1 MKFQQ
6 LRYLVAVHENGLN
19 ITAAARQLHTSQP
32 GVSRQL
38 KMLEE
43 ELGFQLFE
51 REGRAL
57 TRTTAAGEEI
67 ISRASSILREM
78 QNIRRTSAELRKA
91 DGGTL
96 SIATTHTQARY
107 VLPQVIREFRSKYPK
122 VRLHLH
128 QGTSE
133 QIAEMV
139 ARDRVDF
146 AIATGSDELFPHLV
160 RLPVYRWHRA
170 VVVPRGH
177 PLASAGK
184 LTLKKLA
191 EYPIV
196 TYVFSFSGR
205 SSLPALFET
214 AGLSLDVALTARDS
228 DVIKT
233 YVRIGLGRRH
243 PGAPGDRSGRPTAIW
258 WCSMPRI
265 CSRATRPGSAFAA
278 ARCCAPTCTNS
289 SNCWRRICRASWCA
303 KSKSWKPRKRSTG
316 SLKDLVI
323 PLRDSLSCPA
333 DRAPQLRA

>member
-1 MKFQQ
+1 MTFQQ

-19 ITAAARQLHTSQP
+19 ITTAARGLRTSQP

-38 KMLEE
+38 KLLED
-43 ELGFQLFE
+43 ELGFHLFE
-51 REGRAL
+51 RQGRAL
-57 TRTTAAGEEI
+57 VRTTAAGEDI
-67 ISRASSILREM
+67 ISRATTILREM
-78 QNIRRTSAELRKA
+78 QNVQRTSAELSQA
-91 DGGTL
+91 DGGSL

-107 VLPQVIREFRSKYPK
+107 VLPHVVRAFRAKYPK

-146 AIATGSDELFPHLV
+146 AIATGSEELFPHLI
-160 RLPVYRWHRA
+160 RLPVYRWHRT

-177 PLASAGK
+177 PLASKGK

-191 EYPIV
+191 DYPIV

-233 YVRIGLGRRH
+233 YVRIGLGVGILARL
-243 PGAPGDRSGRPTAIW
+243 AID
-258 WCSMPRI
+258 P
-265 CSRATRPGSAFAA
+265 AA
-278 ARCCAPTCTNS
+278 D
-289 SNCWRRICRASWCA
+289 
-303 KSKSWKPRKRSTG
+303 
-316 SLKDLVI
+316 KDLAVLDAAHLFEGHTTWIGFRRSALLRAYMYEFIELLAPQLTRKLVREVEKSDTQEAVDRALQDLHI
-323 PLRDSLSCPA
+323 PLRDNT
-333 DRAPQLRA
+333 

>member
-1 MKFQQ
+1 MTFQQ

-19 ITAAARQLHTSQP
+19 ITTAARELRISQP

-38 KMLEE
+38 KLMET
-43 ELGFQLFE
+43 ELGFDLFE

-57 TRTTAAGEEI
+57 VRTTSAGEDI
-67 ISRASSILREM
+67 VARATTILREL
-78 QNIRRTSAELRKA
+78 QNVQRTSAELSRV
-91 DGGTL
+91 DGGSL

-107 VLPQVIREFRSKYPK
+107 VLPHVVRAFRAKYPK

-146 AIATGSDELFPHLV
+146 AIATGSEELFPHLI
-160 RLPVYRWHRA
+160 RLPVYRWHRT
-170 VVVPRGH
+170 VVVPHGH
-177 PLASAGK
+177 PLASKGK

-191 EYPIV
+191 DYPIV

-228 DVIKT
+228 DIIKT
-233 YVRIGLGRRH
+233 YVRIGLGVGILAKLAVDPVIDSDLVTLDAAHLFEGHTTWIGFRR
-243 PGAPGDRSGRPTAIW
+243 GALL
-258 WCSMPRI
+258 
-265 CSRATRPGSAFAA
+265 RAYMYEF
-278 ARCCAPTCTNS
+278 
-289 SNCWRRICRASWCA
+289 IELLASHL
-303 KSKSWKPRKRSTG
+303 PRKLVRAAEKMDTQEDVDRILTG
-316 SLKDLVI
+316 FKV
-323 PLRDSLSCPA
+323 PLRDNT
-333 DRAPQLRA
+333 

>member
-1 MKFQQ
+1 MKLQQ

-19 ITAAARQLHTSQP
+19 VTAAARQLHTSQP

-43 ELGFQLFE
+43 ELGFLLFE
-51 REGRAL
+51 RAGRAL

-67 ISRASSILREM
+67 IARATTILREM
-78 QNIRRTSAELRKA
+78 QNIRRTSAELSKA

-107 VLPQVIREFRSKYPK
+107 VLPQVIGEFRARYPK

-133 QIAEMV
+133 QIAELV

-146 AIATGSDELFPHLV
+146 AIATGSEELFPQLV

-170 VVVPRGH
+170 VIVPRGH
-177 PLASAGK
+177 PLETAGK
-184 LTLKKLA
+184 LTLKNLA
-191 EYPIV
+191 AYPIV

-214 AGLSLDVALTARDS
+214 AGLALDVALTARDS

-233 YVRIGLGRRH
+233 YVRIGLGVGILASVAIDPVADADLAVLDATHLFEGHTTWIGFRR
-243 PGAPGDRSGRPTAIW
+243 GGLLRAYMYEFIERLAPHL
-258 WCSMPRI
+258 
-265 CSRATRPGSAFAA
+265 
-278 ARCCAPTCTNS
+278 
-289 SNCWRRICRASWCA
+289 
-303 KSKSWKPRKRSTG
+303 PRK
-316 SLKDLVI
+316 LVRESEKSVTQDEVDRIVAPLQI
-323 PLRDSLSCPA
+323 PLRGMPK
-333 DRAPQLRA
+333 P

>member
-1 MKFQQ
+1 MTFQQ

-19 ITAAARQLHTSQP
+19 ITTAARELRTSQP

-38 KMLEE
+38 KLLEE
-43 ELGFQLFE
+43 ELGFHLFE
-51 REGRAL
+51 RQGRAL
-57 TRTTAAGEEI
+57 VRTTEAGEDI
-67 ISRASSILREM
+67 VARATTILREM
-78 QNIRRTSAELRKA
+78 QNVQRTSAELSEV
-91 DGGTL
+91 DGGSL

-107 VLPQVIREFRSKYPK
+107 VLPHVVGAFRAKYPK

-139 ARDRVDF
+139 VRDRVDF
-146 AIATGSDELFPHLV
+146 AIATGSEELFPHLI

-170 VVVPRGH
+170 VVVPHGH
-177 PLASAGK
+177 PLASKGR

-191 EYPIV
+191 DYPIV

-233 YVRIGLGRRH
+233 YVRIGLGVGILAKLAVDPVIDSDLITLDAAHLFEGHTTWIGFRR
-243 PGAPGDRSGRPTAIW
+243 GALLRSYMYEFIELL
-258 WCSMPRI
+258 
-265 CSRATRPGSAFAA
+265 
-278 ARCCAPTCTNS
+278 
-289 SNCWRRICRASWCA
+289 ASHL
-303 KSKSWKPRKRSTG
+303 PRK
-316 SLKDLVI
+316 LVRAAEKLDTQEEVDRI
-323 PLRDSLSCPA
+323 LAGFKVPLRDHH
-333 DRAPQLRA
+333 

>member
-1 MKFQQ
+1 MKLQQ

-32 GVSRQL
+32 GVSRQI

-43 ELGFQLFE
+43 ELGFRLFE

-57 TRTTAAGEEI
+57 TRITGAGEEI
-67 ISRASSILREM
+67 IARATNILREM
-78 QNIRRTSAELRKA
+78 QNIRRTSQELRKA
-91 DGGTL
+91 DGGSL

-107 VLPQVIREFRSKYPK
+107 VLPSVIRAFRVKYPK

-133 QIAEMV
+133 QIAELV

-160 RLPVYRWHRA
+160 RLPVYRWHRT

-177 PLASAGK
+177 PLAGAGR
-184 LTLKKLA
+184 LSLKKLA
-191 EYPIV
+191 EHPIV

-205 SSLPALFET
+205 SSLPALFEA
-214 AGLSLDVALTARDS
+214 AGLSLDVALTARDA

-233 YVRIGLGRRH
+233 YVRIGLGVGIVASVAIDPAGDADLLVLDARHLFDGHTTWIGFRR
-243 PGAPGDRSGRPTAIW
+243 GALL
-258 WCSMPRI
+258 
-265 CSRATRPGSAFAA
+265 RAYMYEFIELL
-278 ARCCAPTCTNS
+278 APHL
-289 SNCWRRICRASWCA
+289 
-303 KSKSWKPRKRSTG
+303 PRKLVRDAEKCDTQEEAERVLAD
-316 SLKDLVI
+316 LKI
-323 PLRDSLSCPA
+323 PVRDPA
-333 DRAPQLRA
+333 

>member
-38 KMLEE
+38 KLLEE

-107 VLPQVIREFRSKYPK
+107 VLPQVIRAFRIKYPK

-146 AIATGSDELFPHLV
+146 AIATGSEELFPHLV

-233 YVRIGLGRRH
+233 YVRIGLGSASWRAW
-243 PGAPGDRSGRPTAIW
+243 PSIRSPTAILVVLDAAHLFEGHTTW
-258 WCSMPRI
+258 IGFRRSALLRAYMYEFIELLAPHLPRKLVRETEKLETQEEVDRSLGRS
-265 CSRATRPGSAFAA
+265 CRFRCATYLEG
-278 ARCCAPTCTNS
+278 
-289 SNCWRRICRASWCA
+289 ICR
-303 KSKSWKPRKRSTG
+303 
-316 SLKDLVI
+316 
-323 PLRDSLSCPA
+323 
-333 DRAPQLRA
+333 

>member
-1 MKFQQ
+1 
-6 LRYLVAVHENGLN
+6 
-19 ITAAARQLHTSQP
+19 
-32 GVSRQL
+32 
-38 KMLEE
+38 
-43 ELGFQLFE
+43 
-51 REGRAL
+51 
-57 TRTTAAGEEI
+57 
-67 ISRASSILREM
+67 M

-107 VLPQVIREFRSKYPK
+107 VLPEVIRAFRAKYPK

-133 QIAEMV
+133 QIAELV

-177 PLASAGK
+177 PLANAAGKAGK

-233 YVRIGLGRRH
+233 YVRIGLGV
-243 PGAPGDRSGRPTAIW
+243 GILASVAID
-258 WCSMPRI
+258 PVTD
-265 CSRATRPGSAFAA
+265 A
-278 ARCCAPTCTNS
+278 
-289 SNCWRRICRASWCA
+289 
-303 KSKSWKPRKRSTG
+303 
-316 SLKDLVI
+316 DLVVLDASHLFEGHTTWI
-323 PLRDSLSCPA
+323 GFRRSAL
-333 DRAPQLRA
+333 LRAYMYEFIELLAPHLPRRLVRETEKLETQEEVDRILEDLHIPARDLP

>member
-1 MKFQQ
+1 MNFQQ

-19 ITAAARQLHTSQP
+19 ITAAARGLRTSQP

-38 KMLEE
+38 KLLEE
-43 ELGFQLFE
+43 ELGFHIFE
-51 REGRAL
+51 RQGRAL
-57 TRTTAAGEEI
+57 VRTTAAGEEI
-67 ISRASSILREM
+67 VARAATILREM
-78 QNIRRTSAELRKA
+78 QNVQRTSAELSQA
-91 DGGTL
+91 DGGSL

-107 VLPQVIREFRSKYPK
+107 VLPHVVRDFRAKYPR
-122 VRLHLH
+122 VHLHLH

-133 QIAEMV
+133 QIADIV

-146 AIATGSDELFPHLV
+146 AIAAGSEELFPHLI

-177 PLASAGK
+177 PLASAGR

-191 EYPIV
+191 KYPIV

-233 YVRIGLGRRH
+233 YVRIGLGVGILAKLAVD
-243 PGAPGDRSGRPTAIW
+243 PAID
-258 WCSMPRI
+258 S
-265 CSRATRPGSAFAA
+265 
-278 ARCCAPTCTNS
+278 
-289 SNCWRRICRASWCA
+289 
-303 KSKSWKPRKRSTG
+303 
-316 SLKDLVI
+316 DLVTLDAAHLFEGHTTWIGFRRGALLRTYMYEFIELLASHLPQKLVRAAEKVQTQEQVDRILAGLKI
-323 PLRDSLSCPA
+323 PLRDN
-333 DRAPQLRA
+333 Q

>member
-19 ITAAARQLHTSQP
+19 ISAAARQVRTSQP

-38 KMLEE
+38 KLLEE
-43 ELGFQLFE
+43 ELGFELFE
-51 REGRAL
+51 RQGRAL
-57 TRTTAAGEEI
+57 VRTTAAGEDI
-67 ISRASSILREM
+67 VARAAAILRDM
-78 QNIRRTSAELRKA
+78 QNIHRTSAELSQA
-91 DGGTL
+91 DGGSL

-107 VLPQVIREFRSKYPK
+107 VLPNVIRAFRAKYPR

-146 AIATGSDELFPHLV
+146 AMATGSEELFPHLI

-170 VVVPRGH
+170 VVVPSAH
-177 PLASAGK
+177 PLVFAGK
-184 LTLKKLA
+184 LTLEKVA

-233 YVRIGLGRRH
+233 YVRIGLGIGILAKLAVDPIIDSDLVALDAAHLFEGHTTWVGFRR
-243 PGAPGDRSGRPTAIW
+243 GALLRTYMYEFIELLASHL
-258 WCSMPRI
+258 PRKLV
-265 CSRATRPGSAFAA
+265 RAAEKADTQEDVNRIFAA
-278 ARCCAPTCTNS
+278 F
-289 SNCWRRICRASWCA
+289 
-303 KSKSWKPRKRSTG
+303 K
-316 SLKDLVI
+316 V
-323 PLRDSLSCPA
+323 PLRDNP
-333 DRAPQLRA
+333 

>member
-1 MKFQQ
+1 MNFQQ

-19 ITAAARQLHTSQP
+19 ITAAARGLRTSQP

-38 KMLEE
+38 KLLEE
-43 ELGFQLFE
+43 ELGFHIFE
-51 REGRAL
+51 RQGRAL
-57 TRTTAAGEEI
+57 VRTTAAGEEI
-67 ISRASSILREM
+67 VARAATILREM
-78 QNIRRTSAELRKA
+78 QNVQRTSAELSQA
-91 DGGTL
+91 DGGSL

-107 VLPQVIREFRSKYPK
+107 VLPHVVRDFRAKYPR
-122 VRLHLH
+122 VHLHLH

-133 QIAEMV
+133 QIADIV

-146 AIATGSDELFPHLV
+146 AIATGSEELFPHLI

-177 PLASAGK
+177 PLASAGR

-191 EYPIV
+191 KYPIV

-233 YVRIGLGRRH
+233 YVRIGLGVGILAKLAVD
-243 PGAPGDRSGRPTAIW
+243 PAID
-258 WCSMPRI
+258 S
-265 CSRATRPGSAFAA
+265 
-278 ARCCAPTCTNS
+278 
-289 SNCWRRICRASWCA
+289 
-303 KSKSWKPRKRSTG
+303 
-316 SLKDLVI
+316 DLVTLDAAHLFEGHTTWIGFRRGALLRTYMYEFIELLASHLPQKLVRAAEKVQTQEQVDRILAGLKI
-323 PLRDSLSCPA
+323 PLRDN
-333 DRAPQLRA
+333 Q

>member
-1 MKFQQ
+1 MTFQQ

-19 ITAAARQLHTSQP
+19 ITTAARELRTSQP

-38 KMLEE
+38 KLLES
-43 ELGFQLFE
+43 ELGFDVFE
-51 REGRAL
+51 RQGRSL
-57 TRTTAAGEEI
+57 VRTTAAGEDI
-67 ISRASSILREM
+67 VARATTILREL
-78 QNIRRTSAELRKA
+78 QNVQRTSAELSQS
-91 DGGTL
+91 DGGSL

-107 VLPQVIREFRSKYPK
+107 VLPQVVRAFRAKYPR
-122 VRLHLH
+122 VRLHLN

-146 AIATGSDELFPHLV
+146 AIATGSEELFPHLI

-177 PLASAGK
+177 PLASKGK

-191 EYPIV
+191 DYPIV

-205 SSLPALFET
+205 SSLQALFET

-233 YVRIGLGRRH
+233 YVRIGLGV
-243 PGAPGDRSGRPTAIW
+243 GIL
-258 WCSMPRI
+258 
-265 CSRATRPGSAFAA
+265 
-278 ARCCAPTCTNS
+278 
-289 SNCWRRICRASWCA
+289 A
-303 KSKSWKPRKRSTG
+303 KLAVDPVTDS
-316 SLKDLVI
+316 DLVTLDAAHLFEGHTTWI
-323 PLRDSLSCPA
+323 GFRRGAL
-333 DRAPQLRA
+333 LRAYMYEFI

>member
-1 MKFQQ
+1 MKLRQ
-6 LRYLVAVHENGLN
+6 LRYVLE
-19 ITAAARQLHTSQP
+19 ITQHGNHLSAAAEALNTSQP
-32 GVSRQL
+32 GVSRQIQL
-38 KMLEE
+38 LEN
-43 ELGFQLFE
+43 ELGFEIFLRTRNRIIGLTPAGQHVVDIA
-51 REGRAL
+51 RRVVDDVDAL
-57 TRTTAAGEEI
+57 RSLKDQVSVGD
-67 ISRASSILREM
+67 R
-78 QNIRRTSAELRKA
+78 
-91 DGGTL
+91 GTL
-96 SIATTHTQARY
+96 VIGTTHTQARY
-107 VLPQVIREFRSKYPK
+107 VLPQVIGAFRAKYPK
-122 VRLHLH
+122 VRLQLN

-146 AIATGSDELFPHLV
+146 AIATGSEELFPHLV

-233 YVRIGLGRRH
+233 YVRIGLGVGILARLAIDPVADSDLVVLDASHLFEGHTTWIGFRRSALLRAYMYEFIELL
-243 PGAPGDRSGRPTAIW
+243 APHL
-258 WCSMPRI
+258 
-265 CSRATRPGSAFAA
+265 
-278 ARCCAPTCTNS
+278 
-289 SNCWRRICRASWCA
+289 
-303 KSKSWKPRKRSTG
+303 PRKLVREAEKFETQEEVDRI
-316 SLKDLVI
+316 LKGLVI
-323 PLRDSLSCPA
+323 PLRDTP
-333 DRAPQLRA
+333 

>member
-1 MKFQQ
+1 MTFQQ

-19 ITAAARQLHTSQP
+19 ITAAARGLRTSQP

-38 KMLEE
+38 KLLED
-43 ELGFQLFE
+43 ELGFHLFE
-51 REGRAL
+51 RQGRAL
-57 TRTTAAGEEI
+57 VRTTAAGEDI
-67 ISRASSILREM
+67 ISRATTILREM
-78 QNIRRTSAELRKA
+78 QNVQRTSAELSQA
-91 DGGTL
+91 DGGSL

-107 VLPQVIREFRSKYPK
+107 VLPHVVRAFRAKYPK

-146 AIATGSDELFPHLV
+146 AIATGSEELFPHLI
-160 RLPVYRWHRA
+160 RLPVYRWHRT

-177 PLASAGK
+177 PLASKGK

-191 EYPIV
+191 DYPIV

-233 YVRIGLGRRH
+233 YVRIGLGVGILAKLAVDPVNDSDLITLDAAHLFEGHTTWIGFRR
-243 PGAPGDRSGRPTAIW
+243 GALL
-258 WCSMPRI
+258 
-265 CSRATRPGSAFAA
+265 RAYMYEFIELFA
-278 ARCCAPTCTNS
+278 S
-289 SNCWRRICRASWCA
+289 HL
-303 KSKSWKPRKRSTG
+303 PRK
-316 SLKDLVI
+316 LVRAAEKLETQEEVDRI
-323 PLRDSLSCPA
+323 LAGFMVPVRDHH
-333 DRAPQLRA
+333 

>member
-1 MKFQQ
+1 MKLQQ

-51 REGRAL
+51 RAGRSL
-57 TRTTAAGEEI
+57 TRTTSAGEEI
-67 ISRASSILREM
+67 VARATSILREM
-78 QNIRRTSAELRKA
+78 QNIRRTSQELRKA

-107 VLPQVIREFRSKYPK
+107 VLPPVIREFRAKYPK

-133 QIAEMV
+133 QIADLV

-214 AGLSLDVALTARDS
+214 AGLSLDVALTARDA

-233 YVRIGLGRRH
+233 YVRIGLGVGIVASVAIDAEADADLTVLDAQHLFEGHTTLIGFRR
-243 PGAPGDRSGRPTAIW
+243 
-258 WCSMPRI
+258 
-265 CSRATRPGSAFAA
+265 SA
-278 ARCCAPTCTNS
+278 
-289 SNCWRRICRASWCA
+289 
-303 KSKSWKPRKRSTG
+303 
-316 SLKDLVI
+316 L
-323 PLRDSLSCPA
+323 
-333 DRAPQLRA
+333 LRAYMYEFIELMAPHLPRRLVRETEKLETQEEVDRKMEDLRIPVFDRP

>member
-96 SIATTHTQARY
+96 
-107 VLPQVIREFRSKYPK
+107 PPVIRAFRLKYPK

-146 AIATGSDELFPHLV
+146 AIATGSEELFPHLV

-170 VVVPRGH
+170 VVVPQGH

-191 EYPIV
+191 DYPIV

-233 YVRIGLGRRH
+233 YVRIGLGVGILARLAIDPTADADLAVLDAAHLFEGHTTWIGFRRSALLRAYMYEFIELL
-243 PGAPGDRSGRPTAIW
+243 APHLPRKLVRDTEKLETQEEVDRS
-258 WCSMPRI
+258 
-265 CSRATRPGSAFAA
+265 
-278 ARCCAPTCTNS
+278 
-289 SNCWRRICRASWCA
+289 
-303 KSKSWKPRKRSTG
+303 
-316 SLKDLVI
+316 LQDLHI
-323 PLRDSLSCPA
+323 PLRDNP
-333 DRAPQLRA
+333 

>member
-1 MKFQQ
+1 
-6 LRYLVAVHENGLN
+6 
-19 ITAAARQLHTSQP
+19 
-32 GVSRQL
+32 
-38 KMLEE
+38 
-43 ELGFQLFE
+43 
-51 REGRAL
+51 
-57 TRTTAAGEEI
+57 
-67 ISRASSILREM
+67 M

-107 VLPQVIREFRSKYPK
+107 VLPLVIREFRTKYPK

-139 ARDRVDF
+139 ARDRVEF
-146 AIATGSDELFPHLV
+146 AIATGSEELFPHLV

-196 TYVFSFSGR
+196 TYVFSISGR

-214 AGLSLDVALTARDS
+214 AGLSLDVAST
-228 DVIKT
+228 
-233 YVRIGLGRRH
+233 
-243 PGAPGDRSGRPTAIW
+243 GA
-258 WCSMPRI
+258 
-265 CSRATRPGSAFAA
+265 ATRTSSRPMFASA
-278 ARCCAPTCTNS
+278 
-289 SNCWRRICRASWCA
+289 
-303 KSKSWKPRKRSTG
+303 
-316 SLKDLVI
+316 
-323 PLRDSLSCPA
+323 
-333 DRAPQLRA
+333 